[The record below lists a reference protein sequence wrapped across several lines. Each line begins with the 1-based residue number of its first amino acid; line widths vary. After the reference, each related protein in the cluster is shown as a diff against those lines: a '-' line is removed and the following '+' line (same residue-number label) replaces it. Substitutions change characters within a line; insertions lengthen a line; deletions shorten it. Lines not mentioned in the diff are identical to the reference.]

1 MHRLKRLSHP
11 DIWIGA
17 GILFLLS
24 LPFIFS
30 NLDLTLAS
38 WFYREGWFLGNSQPW
53 RLLFHFGTLPG
64 LLLSIAGL
72 VILIGSLIWARL
84 QNWRQPAALLV
95 LTLLIGP
102 GLFINVLGKGYWG
115 RPRPRDVI
123 EFKGNEK
130 FQRFIKPGI
139 PGQGKSF
146 PCGHASVGF
155 ILAALYFVEHSRRRR
170 AAWLGIGLSYGTLM
184 GIGRMAQGAHF
195 ASDVLWSGGLTYL
208 SAAFLHHVILP
219 SGKKNPPQDR
229 ISSPSLWR
237 KGLAW
242 VLLGVTV
249 VFATAFFLLAT
260 PYHKKWFA
268 QETGSPN
275 LTAVRLKLPVNR
287 EEIRIIHAK
296 QIPALRVHAK
306 LRGFGFP
313 KLRLQGL
320 LSTETTGTT
329 LTASLQLSFN
339 RWITERK
346 GEITFILREDLS
358 LLLDSENADM
368 NILIGD
374 LSVPSRIGALRVNS
388 RRGGIRF
395 HLSPGS
401 WVTGPVELITQEG
414 DLRATL
420 LELEDPGPSPWEL
433 GTSKGIFLL
442 EIRQTRRPIQK
453 LKLRGWCRW
462 KNIAFQAKISPAC
475 GLHLEWDEGDGR
487 SALKAK
493 GAWKQI
499 GNHVYGPAGIPTPNF
514 DIFLATS
521 QGRLAMELLQ
531 LKGPAVTPLF
541 LPMPATDPTPT
552 AWEDDLPDSKV
563 NKEEPA
569 PVPEWIRKEAL
580 DLKQDK
586 SPSPHGPFVLT
597 PTSGK

>member
-1 MHRLKRLSHP
+1 MPRLKKAFHP

-30 NLDLTLAS
+30 NLDLTIAS
-38 WFYREGWFLGNSQPW
+38 WFYNKGWFLGNSQPW
-53 RLLFHFGTLPG
+53 RLLFRLGTLPG

-72 VILIGSLIWARL
+72 VIFIGSLIWARL
-84 QNWRQPAALLV
+84 RNWRQPAALLV
-95 LTLLIGP
+95 LTMLIGP
-102 GLFINVLGKGYWG
+102 GLFVNVLGKGYWG
-115 RPRPRDVI
+115 RPRPRDVV
-123 EFKGNEK
+123 EFKGNAT

-155 ILAALYFVEHSRRRR
+155 ILVALYFVKRSRRHR
-170 AAWLGIGLSYGTLM
+170 AAWLGIGLGYGTLM

-208 SAAFLHHVILP
+208 SAAMLHHVVL
-219 SGKKNPPQDR
+219 SNAKASPQDQ
-229 ISSPSLWR
+229 ISPPSRLR

-242 VLLGVTV
+242 IVLGVSVTL
-249 VFATAFFLLAT
+249 TTLFFLLAT
-260 PYHKKWFA
+260 PFHKKWSG
-268 QETGSPN
+268 QVTGSPN
-275 LTAVRLKLPVNR
+275 LTAVRLQLPLNR
-287 EEIRIIHAK
+287 EEIRIIHAE
-296 QIPALRVHAK
+296 QIPALRVRAD

-320 LSTETTGTT
+320 LSTKTTGKT
-329 LTASLQLSFN
+329 LTASLQLTFN

-346 GEITFILREDLS
+346 GKITFILRKDLS

-374 LSVPSRIGALRVNS
+374 VSVPSRIGALRVNS
-388 RRGGIRF
+388 RRGGILF
-395 HLSPGS
+395 HLSQGS
-401 WVTGPVELITQEG
+401 RVTGPVELITQEG
-414 DLRATL
+414 SLRANL
-420 LELEDPGPSPWEL
+420 LELRDPGPSPWEL

-462 KNIAFQAKISPAC
+462 QHIAFRGKISPAC
-475 GLHLEWDEGDGR
+475 GLHLEWDEGDGL
-487 SALKAK
+487 SGLKAK

-499 GNHVYGPAGIPTPNF
+499 GNHVYGPAGMSIPYL

-521 QGRLAMELLQ
+521 RGWLAMELQQ
-531 LKGPAVTPLF
+531 LKGPAGAPRF
-541 LPMPATDPTPT
+541 LPTPATGPTPT
-552 AWEDDLPDSKV
+552 AWEEDLPNSKAD
-563 NKEEPA
+563 KAESPS
-569 PVPEWIRKEAL
+569 VPEWIRKEAL
-580 DLKQDK
+580 HLGQDK
-586 SPSPHGPFVLT
+586 SSSPRGPFVLT
-597 PTSGK
+597 PTTGK